1 MRGSAHLSQP
11 SCVQSPCSWVRA
23 HLYSPSASGPRHLY
37 VHTDVANLQTTNSN
51 NLRRIARRVG
61 VRKRQTQSGQAPQT
75 TGPHQ
80 TSPGNTAHARGK
92 KGQSPHTRHLTLK
105 PYRAATRRRP
115 YAAGL
120 GVMLRHRRHSFGDGS
135 PSLGCCIGGESP
147 RWSPPSHFFLSLQDA
162 GFVLYVRV
170 VCVCVDSVCAGR
182 RRRGRAP
189 RAGQRLIASVGSSRL
204 EKGTGGWAALVWGR
218 FLCSIS
224 QYLPAPL
231 RISPH
236 LPASP
241 CICPYLPPYLP
252 VSARI
257 SYLPASPGIS
267 RYLPVSRHIPPY
279 PAADTSKRFRPHQGY
294 GRSARG

>member
-37 VHTDVANLQTTNSN
+37 VHTDVVSKQ
-51 NLRRIARRVG
+51 
-61 VRKRQTQSGQAPQT
+61 QTQTISAGLLVESECVNDKHRAVKHHRPQART
-75 TGPHQ
+75 KLR
-80 TSPGNTAHARGK
+80 PGTQPTQEGRKDRA
-92 KGQSPHTRHLTLK
+92 PTPDTL
-105 PYRAATRRRP
+105 PCG